1 MHATFIVNVLRGCG
15 GRRCIA
21 VIIEEE
27 EDKFLKRKLVYYTLY
42 LGSRSLYF
50 FVCCFTCVNG
60 CVAFCHGCTSPC
72 LYHILFLKDVLPF
85 QTVLFF
91 RHWRLSI
98 LYMYGRKVLSQKIKI
113 KKLVYTCLDFVGKVC
128 CQRTHSK
135 KNELLKIITTII
147 TASTV
152 EGYPKTLTTLR

>member
-1 MHATFIVNVLRGCG
+1 MFLVKFACHVHRKCFAKLWRKKVH
-15 GRRCIA
+15 RCIT
-21 VIIEEE
+21 ERRRREYS
-27 EDKFLKRKLVYYTLY
+27 FLKKKVSIIILCF
-42 LGSRSLYF
+42 GIAFAYF
-50 FVCCFTCVNG
+50 AFCCFTCVNG

-113 KKLVYTCLDFVGKVC
+113 KKLVYTCLDFVGKVSF
-128 CQRTHSK
+128 QP
-135 KNELLKIITTII
+135 KNTFQEKWTTKNH
-147 TASTV
+147 
-152 EGYPKTLTTLR
+152 YNDHYN